1 MPLPAVAVDETLA
14 RRLSLLRAV
23 ETDDGAAAGLW
34 TPEDRQWA
42 TRLAR
47 DSAGAGAAPERVLA
61 ERAAHAAQ
69 RLRSRNPAV
78 AAWLDQRTRLG
89 PWLLAAGLLALL
101 AGLLVDQIGASQRIN
116 LLAPPVWLLV
126 GWNLLVYVGIAL
138 QPLWPPAVVPALR
151 RRLQA
156 LWTPRS
162 SGLMPQLQA
171 QWMLQSAALNG
182 ARAALLLHLAA
193 AALGAGVVAGLYLR
207 GLVLDYRAGWQS
219 TFLDAAAVHT
229 LLAALLAPAQAL
241 TGIVLPGTEA
251 LATLQLRPGQ
261 DAAGPAAPWLH
272 LYAATLL
279 LAVIGPRLLLALLA
293 AWRVHRLSRRW
304 TLPGHDTW
312 LQQQLRVASGGTAQ
326 VWVLPHATPLAAA
339 SALGLRTLLAP
350 VLGDDLQ
357 LQPAAAVV
365 HGDED
370 QPPPPPP
377 GATLALLLVDATATP
392 EDDVHGRL
400 LLASAAPG
408 LRRLLVLDEA
418 AFVQRFGATSPRRAE
433 RRQAWQ
439 ALAAAHGVPLLA
451 ADLARPAAADA
462 EAWRRTLEQ
471 A

>member
-1 MPLPAVAVDETLA
+1 MPLPAVDETLA

-47 DSAGAGAAPERVLA
+47 DSAGAGAPPERVLA

-69 RLRSRNPAV
+69 RLRSRHPAV

-138 QPLWPPAVVPALR
+138 QPLWPPAIGPALR

-182 ARAALLLHLAA
+182 ARAALLLHAGRGRA
-193 AALGAGVVAGLYLR
+193 GAGVVAGLYLR

-241 TGIVLPGTEA
+241 TGITLPGTEA
-251 LATLQLRPGQ
+251 LASAAACAPGQ
-261 DAAGPAAPWLH
+261 APGPAAPWLH

-312 LQQQLRVASGGTAQ
+312 LQQQLRVASGGAAQ
-326 VWVLPHATPLAAA
+326 VWVLPHAVPLAAA
-339 SALGLRTLLAP
+339 SALGLRALLAP

-357 LQPAAAVV
+357 LQPAVAVA

-370 QPPPPPP
+370 PPATAPP
-377 GATLALLLVDATATP
+377 GTGLGVLLVDATATP
-392 EDDVHGRL
+392 EAEVHGRL
-400 LLASAAPG
+400 LAALRSASPG
-408 LRRLLVLDEA
+408 LTIALAVDAEAFERRFSHLP
-418 AFVQRFGATSPRRAE
+418 QRQAE
-433 RRQAWQ
+433 RRRAWQ
-439 ALAAAHGVPLLA
+439 ALAGQQRVQSIWLA
-451 ADLARPAAADA
+451 PPP
-462 EAWRRTLEQ
+462 
-471 A
+471 

>member
-1 MPLPAVAVDETLA
+1 MPLPAVDETLA

-47 DSAGAGAAPERVLA
+47 DSAGAGAPPERVLA

-69 RLRSRNPAV
+69 RLRSRHPAV

-101 AGLLVDQIGASQRIN
+101 AGLLVDQIGASQRVN

-126 GWNLLVYVGIAL
+126 GWNLLVYVGMAL
-138 QPLWPPAVVPALR
+138 QPLWPPAIGPALR

-193 AALGAGVVAGLYLR
+193 AALAAGVVAGLYLR

-241 TGIVLPGTEA
+241 TGITLPGTEA
-251 LATLQLRPGQ
+251 LAALQLRPGQ

-312 LQQQLRVASGGTAQ
+312 LQQQLRVASGG
-326 VWVLPHATPLAAA
+326 WVLPHAVPLAAA
-339 SALGLRTLLAP
+339 SALGLRALLAP

-357 LQPAAAVV
+357 LQPAVAVA

-377 GATLALLLVDATATP
+377 GTTLALLLVDATATP

-400 LLASAAPG
+400 LQASAAPG

-439 ALAAAHGVPLLA
+439 ALAAAQGLPLLA
-451 ADLARPAAADA
+451 ADLARPAPADA
-462 EAWRRTLEQ
+462 EAWRRTLER